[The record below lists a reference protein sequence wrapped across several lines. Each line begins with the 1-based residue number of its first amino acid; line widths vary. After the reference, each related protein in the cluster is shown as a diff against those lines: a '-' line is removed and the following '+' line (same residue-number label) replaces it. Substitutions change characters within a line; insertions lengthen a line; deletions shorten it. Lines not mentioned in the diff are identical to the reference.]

1 MKGFKLALLALLLIG
16 CLGGCGKPDPDV
28 AVFVMAGPQGGLPL
42 DISDKL
48 QAALAA
54 KVGEKPTV
62 EVVVSPIFSMEKM
75 IVEIASK
82 HNGILIVPD
91 EQFKILSKQA
101 GFVSLDDVAD
111 PAAYPDQVL
120 ASQEPGKT
128 DEKHLYGIAMADSKW
143 FKEQG
148 VDGTGLVAFVP
159 ENAPSIEM
167 AKQVIARIAEK

>member
-1 MKGFKLALLALLLIG
+1 MVLLALLLIG
-16 CLGGCGKPDPDV
+16 VLAGCGKPDPDV

-42 DISDKL
+42 DSNEKL
-48 QAALAA
+48 QASLAA

-62 EVVVSPIFSMEKM
+62 EVAVAPMFSMERM

-111 PAAYPDQVL
+111 PAAHPDQVL
-120 ASQEPGKT
+120 VSQEPGQT
-128 DEKHLYGIAMADSKW
+128 DEKHLYGIAMADSPW
-143 FKEQG
+143 FKEAG
-148 VDGTGLVAFVP
+148 IDGKGLIAFIP

-167 AKQVIARIAEK
+167 AKTVLAQMAEK